1 MWACGLLLIRHG
13 SLGRVLCICAS
24 KALHGHP
31 NGAINVSLCVFY
43 TQLHISQT
51 SYSIT
56 SSQQPQDRHCYDVHF
71 TDAAVEVRHLPE
83 VRQRWQGW
91 GSTSALSDHCDA
103 TRGSSG
109 LRCPWAGSLLS
120 LGLWGADCSSILSS
134 ETWSLWSLISDS
146 GKFLHPGVG
155 CRLSR
160 SSPRISLTE
169 CTRCPAQCQAASAPR
184 RHWPDA
190 QSNSSS

>member
-1 MWACGLLLIRHG
+1 MCHG

-56 SSQQPQDRHCYDVHF
+56 CSQQPQDRHCYDVHF
-71 TDAAVEVRHLPE
+71 TDGEIEVRCLPK
-83 VRQRWQGW
+83 VRQWWQSW
-91 GSTSALSDHCDA
+91 GSTPALCDHCDA

-109 LRCPWAGSLLS
+109 LRCPWTRSQLS
-120 LGLWGADCSSILSS
+120 LGLRGADCSSILSS
-134 ETWSLWSLISDS
+134 ETWSLWSLITVTVGSSYSLEWDAGS
-146 GKFLHPGVG
+146 QGQVPASLLLHAP
-155 CRLSR
+155 
-160 SSPRISLTE
+160 
-169 CTRCPAQCQAASAPR
+169 RCPAQCQAASAPR
-184 RHWPDA
+184 RPWPDV
-190 QSNSSS
+190 QSNPSS